1 MSATPAPART
11 RDALPR
17 RPPPRMGM
25 GQGLQRDERTGATFR
40 RLMGYLRPH
49 RATLVL
55 AAVLVVVSTVGNL
68 VAPWLQGIA
77 IDDYIATGDRTGLA
91 RIVAVI
97 VAVYVG
103 AWALTVAYSR
113 TIAAIAQRVM
123 AQLRR
128 DLFDRLQRLPMR
140 YFDQH
145 PTGDLMS
152 RVTND
157 VDAVDSLLSQ
167 NLLGV
172 VSSTVQITS
181 LLVIMFALDWRM
193 TLAALVPVPIVLWL
207 VRRLGRLSGPAYA
220 DYQRSIGGLNAIAEE
235 RLRGQRAVIAMDRQ
249 DQARREYAEVNES
262 VRAKGVRAQT
272 LTVLM
277 MPVMF
282 GLGSLSSVAV
292 VGVGALLAVS
302 GEGAGVTIGL
312 IATFVTYASRLG
324 QPLGRIANMVTSM
337 FAALAGATRVFEVID
352 EDPGSLA
359 GEDAAPLPRLAG
371 HVEFQHVDFAYL
383 PDVPVLRDI
392 TFEAQPGQ
400 VVGLVGPTGA
410 GKSTIMAVLTR
421 FYDIEEGAVLVDGHD
436 IREVPVDS
444 LRSQVGIVLQSTFL
458 FTDTV
463 AANIR
468 FGRLDATDEEVE
480 AAARLAHAH
489 HFIEAL
495 PHGYDTV
502 VSEGGSN
509 LSEGQRQLLAI
520 ARAAL
525 SQPRLLVLDE
535 ATSSVDTRTERDI
548 QAAMVNLMANR
559 TTFVIAHRLSTVR
572 DADQIL
578 VLEDGRLT
586 ERGTHDTLLD
596 NDGLYAH
603 LYRTQFRGREIH
615 GTAVAVEE

>member
-1 MSATPAPART
+1 
-11 RDALPR
+11 
-17 RPPPRMGM
+17 MGM

-40 RLMGYLRPH
+40 RLMGYLRPY
-49 RATLVL
+49 RPTLALV
-55 AAVLVVVSTVGNL
+55 AALVVVATVGNL

-91 RIVAVI
+91 RIVTVI
-97 VAVYVG
+97 VAVYVV
-103 AWALTVAYSR
+103 AWALTVVYAR
-113 TIAAIAQRVM
+113 IIAAIAQRVM

-193 TLAALVPVPIVLWL
+193 TLAALIPVPIVLWV

-220 DYQRSIGGLNAIAEE
+220 EYQRSIGGLNAIAEE
-235 RLRGQRAVIAMDRQ
+235 RLGGQRAVIAMDRQ
-249 DQARREYAEVNES
+249 GEARREYAAVNES

-292 VGVGALLAVS
+292 VGVGALLAVG
-302 GEGAGVTIGL
+302 GEGSGVTVGL

-337 FAALAGATRVFEVID
+337 FAALAGATRVFEVVD
-352 EDPGSLA
+352 EDTGSTA
-359 GEDAAPLPRLAG
+359 GEDAAPLPRLDG
-371 HVEFQHVDFAYL
+371 KVEFQHVDFSYL

-392 TFEAQPGQ
+392 TFAAQPGQ

-421 FYDIEEGAVLVDGHD
+421 FYDIDEGRVLVDGHD
-436 IREVPVDS
+436 IRDVPVDS
-444 LRSQVGIVLQSTFL
+444 LRGQVGIVLQSTFL

-480 AAARLAHAH
+480 AAARLARAH

-509 LSEGQRQLLAI
+509 LSEGQRQLVAI

-548 QAAMVNLMANR
+548 QAAMVNLMADR

-586 ERGTHDTLLD
+586 ERGTHETLLG

-603 LYRTQFRGREIH
+603 LFRTQFRGREVH
-615 GTAVAVEE
+615 GTAAGTEG